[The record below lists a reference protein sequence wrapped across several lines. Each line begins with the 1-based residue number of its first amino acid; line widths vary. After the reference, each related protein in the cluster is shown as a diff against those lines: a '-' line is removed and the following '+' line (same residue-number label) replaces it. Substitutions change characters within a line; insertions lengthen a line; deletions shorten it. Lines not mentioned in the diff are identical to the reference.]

1 MDLSENILK
10 LDPFPSLLLLCE
22 NKNSPHGP
30 LVKCV
35 FISGTVD
42 LQGCG
47 HRVHSGGVGMPG
59 PCSEGLVQGR
69 DGGDPQEP
77 SLLGWGSLPFE
88 VGICPGVSLH
98 FPLCASWEPRFYLT
112 DLKSLLI
119 QTWRALGRSLR
130 SLNLPF
136 PLTICPLHDTSG
148 VVPELL

>member
-59 PCSEGLVQGR
+59 PCSEGLLHGC

-77 SLLGWGSLPFE
+77 D
-88 VGICPGVSLH
+88 
-98 FPLCASWEPRFYLT
+98 LC
-112 DLKSLLI
+112 
-119 QTWRALGRSLR
+119 G
-130 SLNLPF
+130 
-136 PLTICPLHDTSG
+136 
-148 VVPELL
+148 